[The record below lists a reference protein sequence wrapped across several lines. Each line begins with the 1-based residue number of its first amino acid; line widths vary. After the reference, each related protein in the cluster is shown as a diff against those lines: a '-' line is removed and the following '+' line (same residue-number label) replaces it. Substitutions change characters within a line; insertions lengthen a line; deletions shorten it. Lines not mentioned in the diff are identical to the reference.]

1 MSELMDIYIENINT
15 IFNRIGKI
23 LENLNHLPQE
33 KIEASITESENGIKE
48 AERIVRKKFT

>member
-1 MSELMDIYIENINT
+1 MDIYIENINT